1 MSHINVTI
9 NGRQYRM
16 ACEEGQEARLLKLA
30 ESLESRIG
38 TCAASSAKSA
48 MHASL

>member
-16 ACEEGQEARLLKLA
+16 ACEEGQEARLLRHSTSCNSITLILR
-30 ESLESRIG
+30 SCLR
-38 TCAASSAKSA
+38 
-48 MHASL
+48 MRPR

>member
-16 ACEEGQEARLLKLA
+16 ACEEGQEVRLLKLA
-30 ESLESRIG
+30 ETSRY
-38 TCAASSAKSA
+38 ASSSSA
-48 MHASL
+48 ENSARSATSA